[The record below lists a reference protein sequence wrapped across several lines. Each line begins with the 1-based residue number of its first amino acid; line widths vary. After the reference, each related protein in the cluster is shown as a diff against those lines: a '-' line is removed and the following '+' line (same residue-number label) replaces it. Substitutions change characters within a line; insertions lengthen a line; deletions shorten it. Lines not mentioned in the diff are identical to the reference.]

1 MEFSRPESWSGEPF
15 PPPGDL
21 PHPGIEPR
29 PPTLEADSLPAEP
42 PGKPFNICYLL
53 KNPVRES
60 RNRHRLEDKCIDTK
74 EGKEGGGNWEIEMDT
89 YRLLILCVR

>member
-60 RNRHRLEDKCIDTK
+60 RNRDTDIENKCMDIEAGEVGEEGEDKL
-74 EGKEGGGNWEIEMDT
+74 GNWD
-89 YRLLILCVR
+89 